1 MEFARKELELRR
13 EQLAAAQAEKEKFA
27 RMEMQVDSM
36 TQFSSMVTAAY
47 KIMEGWSSVP
57 FVGQALGAAAIL
69 AMFGTFAAAKIKARQ
84 MAGTSQEYG
93 EGGTEYIGYGNSH
106 ASGHDVDFGTTPDG
120 RPRRVERGETV
131 AVINARSTGKYG
143 YAKIADIVESINKGE
158 FAEKYMTAF
167 AGGDG
172 EFTVNATTNLDS
184 PWFATMADDLRAI
197 RRNGEESATVL
208 ADGTT
213 IIRRRNY
220 TRRIRS

>member
-1 MEFARKELELRR
+1 
-13 EQLAAAQAEKEKFA
+13 
-27 RMEMQVDSM
+27 
-36 TQFSSMVTAAY
+36 
-47 KIMEGWSSVP
+47 
-57 FVGQALGAAAIL
+57 
-69 AMFGTFAAAKIKARQ
+69 
-84 MAGTSQEYG
+84 
-93 EGGTEYIGYGNSH
+93 
-106 ASGHDVDFGTTPDG
+106 
-120 RPRRVERGETV
+120 V

-143 YAKIADIVESINKGE
+143 YTKIADIVESINKGE